1 MSASKAAARP
11 RAYDSPRR
19 RDQARATRRSILSAA
34 QDLFVAQGYVATT
47 IEAIAGRANVSP
59 ETVYA
64 TFKNKRSILS
74 ELIDVSTAGDDAPVP
89 ILARPWVKAMREEP
103 DPQRRVRLLAHQGR
117 LILERTAP
125 VYEVLRA
132 AAASDPR
139 IATLWETSKAQRF
152 AGQRELFRVL
162 TADAQVRAGLTARS
176 AADTVFAIGSPESYR
191 LLVVDRGWSPA
202 RFERWYADTLA
213 RLLFDRESP
222 SSTK

>member
-34 QDLFVAQGYVATT
+34 QDLFVTQGYVATT
-47 IEAIAGRANVSP
+47 IEAIADRASVSS

-89 ILARPWVKAMREEP
+89 ILARPWVRAMRKEP
-103 DPQRRVRLLAHQGR
+103 DPQRRVRILAHQGR

-125 VYEVLRA
+125 IYEVLRA
-132 AAASDPR
+132 AAASDAR
-139 IATLWETSKAQRF
+139 IATLWEASKAQRF
-152 AGQRELFRVL
+152 AGQRELVRAL
-162 TADAQVRAGLTARS
+162 TADTRLRAGLTARS
-176 AADTVFAIGSPESYR
+176 AADTVFAIGSPESFR
-191 LLVVDRGWSPA
+191 LLVVDRGWAPA

-213 RLLFDRESP
+213 RLLFERESHP
-222 SSTK
+222 STK